1 MEILR
6 TNQAQLSR
14 EFTTSY
20 RDVKMCSSHKVH
32 SALIEEHG
40 IMKAFIHTP
49 SMKPTV
55 VVFWLGLEPQ
65 RGAIVPGSLMIKYAG
80 SCQNN
85 SRYLKSVYAG
95 TLANIVLHSE
105 LESSGR
111 KGIT

>member
-1 MEILR
+1 
-6 TNQAQLSR
+6 
-14 EFTTSY
+14 
-20 RDVKMCSSHKVH
+20 MCSSHKVH

-85 SRYLKSVYAG
+85 SRYLKTATLGHWQILCCIRNWKARAG
-95 TLANIVLHSE
+95 R
-105 LESSGR
+105 G
-111 KGIT
+111 